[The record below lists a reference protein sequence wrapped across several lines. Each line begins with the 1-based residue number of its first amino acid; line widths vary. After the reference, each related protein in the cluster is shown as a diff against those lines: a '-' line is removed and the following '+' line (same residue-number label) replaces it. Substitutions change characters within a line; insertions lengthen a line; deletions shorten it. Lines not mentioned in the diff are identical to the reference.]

1 MSILCMLGGHE
12 ASPTEIYNAG
22 YYFSRC
28 RRCGEDMMRW
38 GAAWHLVPRGHRIV
52 WKAGSHHHSIEA
64 DYGLHL
70 PILHR
75 ESNLPAVKPRW
86 ASWDRRLVR
95 SRRRAAAAAAPGGAG
110 ATAERDEHQ
119 YPYLLALAALVGAGL
134 QLVLT
139 LGGGRG

>member
-1 MSILCMLGGHE
+1 MSILCALGGHE

-52 WKAGSHHHSIEA
+52 WKSGSHRHSIEA

-70 PILHR
+70 PVLHR
-75 ESNLPAVKPRW
+75 DSNLPAVRPRW

-95 SRRRAAAAAAPGGAG
+95 ARRSAAAPVGGVA
-110 ATAERDEHQ
+110 AEPEENQ
-119 YPYLLALAALVGAGL
+119 YPYLLALAALIGAGL

-139 LGGGRG
+139 FGGGRG